1 MRSLAIAILG
11 LILTGQAHANMLPP
25 LPTTPHSFFAGVWSF
40 DGTCAS
46 GDGMVLKADG
56 KAAFDEWGSGL
67 WASAEDGSRLILIVE
82 DITEEADRKKEA
94 QLVEFRN
101 VLRSGIHLI
110 MTRVSDGAKIN
121 AKRCPPAA
129 R

>member
-1 MRSLAIAILG
+1 MRRIAIAILF
-11 LILTGQAHANMLPP
+11 LSLAGQAHANLP
-25 LPTTPHSFFAGVWSF
+25 LPTIQHSFFAGVWSF

-46 GDGMVLKADG
+46 GDGMVLKGDG
-56 KAAFDEWGSGL
+56 NAAYDEWGSGL
-67 WASAEDGSRLILIVE
+67 WASTEDGSRLVLIVE

-101 VLRSGIHLI
+101 VLRNDIHLI

-121 AKRCPPAA
+121 ARRCPPPAP
-129 R
+129 